1 MSKYCGNARRPAVGC
16 QLPTRRGHLPVHN
29 PNISMSTKSEAE
41 IQIRETVF
49 IVDDDPS
56 ICEGLV
62 NLLESVGIAARSYPS
77 AEAFA
82 KEWTATN
89 MGCLLL
95 DARLPGISGVE
106 FQEQMQKS
114 GIAFPVIFMTAHG
127 DVPMVR
133 KVLKAGAIEFL
144 VKPFQKEELLHAVEH
159 AFALDRARRKSDDLT
174 NAIQTKADTL
184 TERERQVMELV
195 TAGLTNKE
203 IADKLYLSIVT
214 IKLHRSQVMRK
225 MGAGSL
231 ADLVK
236 MSEKLSEFR
245 RADENQH

>member
-1 MSKYCGNARRPAVGC
+1 M
-16 QLPTRRGHLPVHN
+16 
-29 PNISMSTKSEAE
+29 
-41 IQIRETVF
+41 
-49 IVDDDPS
+49 
-56 ICEGLV
+56 
-62 NLLESVGIAARSYPS
+62 NLLESVGIAAQSFAT

-82 KEWTATN
+82 KEWNPASA
-89 MGCLLL
+89 GCLLL

-106 FQEQMQKS
+106 FQEQLQKS

-159 AFALDRARRKSDDLT
+159 AFALDRTRRKSDDLN

-184 TERERQVMELV
+184 TQRERQVMELV

-236 MSEKLSEFR
+236 MSEKLSESR
-245 RADENQH
+245 HADENQS